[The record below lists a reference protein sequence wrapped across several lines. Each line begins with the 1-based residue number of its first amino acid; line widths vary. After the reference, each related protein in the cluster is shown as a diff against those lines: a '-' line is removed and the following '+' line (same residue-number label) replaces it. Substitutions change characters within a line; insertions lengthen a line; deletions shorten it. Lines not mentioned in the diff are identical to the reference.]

1 MSDRNGLMGSTDERQ
16 YDDDAPAGGVGT
28 IVRPEAP
35 EAPAAPEAPSRV
47 PARRT
52 RRLRRLGQPR
62 GPREPEARPAVW
74 TDERGG
80 TREDN
85 GYRRPGSGQGARR
98 MPFVLLLCVLLGGA
112 LISALV
118 ISTTL
123 AQGSFQISKLQQ
135 SNQELA
141 RQRQILEQNVAAAQS
156 AQVIQARALQLGM
169 RPAGELRFL
178 NLKTGT
184 VQTDAGSGAVAAV
197 NVPGFP

>member
-1 MSDRNGLMGSTDERQ
+1 MSERDRPMGTTDERQ
-16 YDDDAPAGGVGT
+16 YDDDAPAGGVAT
-28 IVRPEAP
+28 IAR
-35 EAPAAPEAPSRV
+35 PAAPQVPSRGR
-47 PARRT
+47 PRGT
-52 RRLRRLGQPR
+52 RRLRRLGQPA
-62 GPREPEARPAVW
+62 GLREPKGRPAVW
-74 TDERGG
+74 TDERRR
-80 TREDN
+80 TREDG
-85 GYRRPGSGQGARR
+85 GYRGPGAEQGARR

-135 SNQELA
+135 SNKELA
-141 RQRQILEQNVAAAQS
+141 RQRQILQENVAAAQS

-184 VQTDAGSGAVAAV
+184 VQTDAGSGALAAI
-197 NVPGFP
+197 NVPGFTP

>member
-1 MSDRNGLMGSTDERQ
+1 MSERDRPVGTTDERQ

-28 IVRPEAP
+28 MVR
-35 EAPAAPEAPSRV
+35 PAAPEAPARV
-47 PARRT
+47 PPRRI
-52 RRLRRLGQPR
+52 RRSRRLGRPA
-62 GPREPEARPAVW
+62 GPREPEGRLAVR
-74 TDERGG
+74 TDEPAKI
-80 TREDN
+80 REDG
-85 GYRRPGSGQGARR
+85 GYRRPGAEQGVRR

-135 SNQELA
+135 SNNELA
-141 RQRQILEQNVAAAQS
+141 RQRQILQENVAAAQS

>member
-1 MSDRNGLMGSTDERQ
+1 MGTTDERQ
-16 YDDDAPAGGVGT
+16 HDDDAPAGGVAT
-28 IVRPEAP
+28 IAR
-35 EAPAAPEAPSRV
+35 PAAPEVPSRV
-47 PARRT
+47 RPRGT
-52 RRLRRLGQPR
+52 RRSRLLGRPAGLREPR
-62 GPREPEARPAVW
+62 GRPAVW
-74 TDERGG
+74 TDERGR
-80 TREDN
+80 TREDG
-85 GYRRPGSGQGARR
+85 GYRRPGAEQGARR

-135 SNQELA
+135 SNKELA
-141 RQRQILEQNVAAAQS
+141 RQRQVLQENVAAAQS

-184 VQTDAGSGAVAAV
+184 VQTDAGSGGLAAI
-197 NVPGFP
+197 NVPGFTP

>member
-1 MSDRNGLMGSTDERQ
+1 MSDRNRPMGTTDERQ

-28 IVRPEAP
+28 IVRP
-35 EAPAAPEAPSRV
+35 AAPVAPSRV

-52 RRLRRLGQPR
+52 RRSRRLGQPR
-62 GPREPEARPAVW
+62 GPREPETRPAVW

-85 GYRRPGSGQGARR
+85 GYWRPASGQGARR

-123 AQGSFQISKLQQ
+123 AEGSFQISKLQQ

>member
-1 MSDRNGLMGSTDERQ
+1 MSERDRPMGTTDERQ
-16 YDDDAPAGGVGT
+16 YDDNDAPAGGVAT
-28 IVRPEAP
+28 IAR
-35 EAPAAPEAPSRV
+35 PAAPEVPPRV
-47 PARRT
+47 RPRGT
-52 RRLRRLGQPR
+52 RRPRLLGRPA
-62 GPREPEARPAVW
+62 GPREPEGRLAVS
-74 TDERGG
+74 TDERHR
-80 TREDN
+80 TRED
-85 GYRRPGSGQGARR
+85 GDYRGPGAEQGARR

-135 SNQELA
+135 SNNELA
-141 RQRQILEQNVAAAQS
+141 RQRQILQENVAAAQS

-184 VQTDAGSGAVAAV
+184 VQTDAGSGALAAI
-197 NVPGFP
+197 NVPGFTP

>member
-1 MSDRNGLMGSTDERQ
+1 MSERDGPMGTTDERQ
-16 YDDDAPAGGVGT
+16 YDDAPAGGVAT
-28 IVRPEAP
+28 IAR
-35 EAPAAPEAPSRV
+35 PAAPDAPSRV
-47 PARRT
+47 SPRRT
-52 RRLRRLGQPR
+52 RRPRRLGQPA
-62 GPREPEARPAVW
+62 GPREPEGRLAVR
-74 TDERGG
+74 TDEPAEI
-80 TREDN
+80 REDG
-85 GYRRPGSGQGARR
+85 GYRRPGAEQGARR

-135 SNQELA
+135 SNKELA
-141 RQRQILEQNVAAAQS
+141 RQRQILQENVAAAQS

-197 NVPGFP
+197 HVPGFTP

>member
-1 MSDRNGLMGSTDERQ
+1 MDTTDERQ

-28 IVRPEAP
+28 IVRP
-35 EAPAAPEAPSRV
+35 AAPEAPSQV
-47 PARRT
+47 PPRRT
-52 RRLRRLGQPR
+52 RRPRRLGQPA
-62 GPREPEARPAVW
+62 GLREPTGLPAVS
-74 TDERGG
+74 TDERAG
-80 TREDN
+80 TREDS
-85 GYRRPGSGQGARR
+85 GYRRPGGEQGARR

-135 SNQELA
+135 SNKELA
-141 RQRQILEQNVAAAQS
+141 RQRQILQENVAAAQS

-197 NVPGFP
+197 QVPGFTP

>member
-1 MSDRNGLMGSTDERQ
+1 
-16 YDDDAPAGGVGT
+16 
-28 IVRPEAP
+28 
-35 EAPAAPEAPSRV
+35 
-47 PARRT
+47 
-52 RRLRRLGQPR
+52 
-62 GPREPEARPAVW
+62 
-74 TDERGG
+74 
-80 TREDN
+80 
-85 GYRRPGSGQGARR
+85 

-135 SNQELA
+135 SNNELA
-141 RQRQILEQNVAAAQS
+141 RQRQILQENVAAAQS

-184 VQTDAGSGAVAAV
+184 VQTDAGSGALAAV
-197 NVPGFP
+197 NVPGFTP

>member
-1 MSDRNGLMGSTDERQ
+1 MSDKDRPVGTSDERE
-16 YDDDAPAGGVGT
+16 YDDGAPAGGVGT
-28 IVRPEAP
+28 IVRP
-35 EAPAAPEAPSRV
+35 AAPEAPPRV
-47 PARRT
+47 PPRRT
-52 RRLRRLGQPR
+52 RRPRRLGQPR
-62 GPREPEARPAVW
+62 DPSEPEGRPAVW
-74 TDERGG
+74 TEERGAQRQA
-80 TREDN
+80 TREDGGRLRADERDN
-85 GYRRPGSGQGARR
+85 HARR

-135 SNQELA
+135 SNKELA
-141 RQRQILEQNVAAAQS
+141 RQRQILQENVAAAQS

-184 VQTDAGSGAVAAV
+184 VQTDAGSGAVAAIH
-197 NVPGFP
+197 VPGYTP

>member
-1 MSDRNGLMGSTDERQ
+1 MSERDRPMGSTDERQ
-16 YDDDAPAGGVGT
+16 YDDDAPAGGVAT

-35 EAPAAPEAPSRV
+35 EAPSRV
-47 PARRT
+47 PPRRARRS
-52 RRLRRLGQPR
+52 RRLGQLA
-62 GPREPEARPAVW
+62 GPREPAGDLAVR
-74 TDERGG
+74 TDEPGE
-80 TREDN
+80 TREDGG
-85 GYRRPGSGQGARR
+85 GYRRPGGEQGARR

-123 AQGSFQISKLQQ
+123 AEGSFRISKLQQ

-141 RQRQILEQNVAAAQS
+141 RQRQMLQQNVAAAQS

-169 RPAGELRFL
+169 RPAGELQFV

-184 VQTDAGSGAVAAV
+184 VQTDAGSGAVAAIQG
-197 NVPGFP
+197 PGFTP

>member
-1 MSDRNGLMGSTDERQ
+1 MSERDRPMGTTDERH
-16 YDDDAPAGGVGT
+16 YDDDASAGGVAT
-28 IVRPEAP
+28 IAR
-35 EAPAAPEAPSRV
+35 PAAPQAPSRV
-47 PARRT
+47 RPRGT
-52 RRLRRLGQPR
+52 RRPRRLGLPA
-62 GPREPEARPAVW
+62 GPGEPKGRLAVW
-74 TDERGG
+74 TDERRH
-80 TREDN
+80 TREDG
-85 GYRRPGSGQGARR
+85 GYRRPGAEQGARR

-135 SNQELA
+135 SNKELA
-141 RQRQILEQNVAAAQS
+141 RQRQILQENVAAAQS

-184 VQTDAGSGAVAAV
+184 VQTDAGSGALAAV
-197 NVPGFP
+197 NVPGFTP

>member
-1 MSDRNGLMGSTDERQ
+1 MSERDRPMGTTDERQ
-16 YDDDAPAGGVGT
+16 YDDDAPAGGVAT
-28 IVRPEAP
+28 IAR
-35 EAPAAPEAPSRV
+35 PAAPEAPSRV
-47 PARRT
+47 PPRRT
-52 RRLRRLGQPR
+52 RRSRRLGQPA
-62 GPREPEARPAVW
+62 GPREPAGDLAVR
-74 TDERGG
+74 TDEPGE
-80 TREDN
+80 TREDS
-85 GYRRPGSGQGARR
+85 GGHRRPAGEQGARR

-123 AQGSFQISKLQQ
+123 AEGSFRISKLQQ

-141 RQRQILEQNVAAAQS
+141 RQRQMLQQNVAAAQS

-169 RPAGELRFL
+169 RPAGELRYL

-197 NVPGFP
+197 QVPGFTP

>member
-1 MSDRNGLMGSTDERQ
+1 MSERDRPMGTTDEQQ
-16 YDDDAPAGGVGT
+16 YDNDAPAGGVGT
-28 IVRPEAP
+28 MVR
-35 EAPAAPEAPSRV
+35 PAAPEAPSRV
-47 PARRT
+47 PPRRT
-52 RRLRRLGQPR
+52 RRSRRLGRPAV
-62 GPREPEARPAVW
+62 PREPKGELAVW
-74 TDERGG
+74 TDEREQ
-80 TREDN
+80 TSEDSGN
-85 GYRRPGSGQGARR
+85 RRPGGEQGARR

-123 AQGSFQISKLQQ
+123 AEGSFRISKLQQ

-141 RQRQILEQNVAAAQS
+141 RQRQILQENVAAAQS

-184 VQTDAGSGAVAAV
+184 VQKDAGSGALAAI
-197 NVPGFP
+197 NVPGFTP

>member
-1 MSDRNGLMGSTDERQ
+1 MGTTDERQ
-16 YDDDAPAGGVGT
+16 HDDDAPAGGVAT
-28 IVRPEAP
+28 IAR
-35 EAPAAPEAPSRV
+35 PAAPEAPSRV
-47 PARRT
+47 SPRRT
-52 RRLRRLGQPR
+52 WRPRRLGQPA
-62 GPREPEARPAVW
+62 GPRDPEGRLAVR
-74 TDERGG
+74 TDEPAEI
-80 TREDN
+80 REDG
-85 GYRRPGSGQGARR
+85 GYRRPGAEQGARR

-135 SNQELA
+135 SNKELA
-141 RQRQILEQNVAAAQS
+141 RQRQILQENVAAAQS

-197 NVPGFP
+197 HVPGFTP